1 MRPATPSRTILT
13 RQLSCAAFNRR
24 LKTNYCRTPPTTVGA
39 RVPPTTVGTHAPS
52 TVEGSGAGASVTT
65 DGHAAPGTIN
75 AGVVVKTRC
84 VSLCTSSDKA
94 FVFPADRSLMIF
106 CRLSAKTSAQSWP
119 IAAAIVPPERLVPA
133 TAGCCPRHR
142 GWLMMRQ
149 VASRPRPRA
158 AVPAKYRGPPWR
170 AVAVEPDQRQR
181 RQTAQELDPN

>member
-1 MRPATPSRTILT
+1 MRPATPSPTIRT
-13 RQLSCAAFNRR
+13 RQPLGCVSFNRR
-24 LKTNYCRTPPTTVGA
+24 LKTNYCRATPTTVGA

-84 VSLCTSSDKA
+84 VSRCTSSDKA

-119 IAAAIVPPERLVPA
+119 IASAIVPSERLVPA

-142 GWLMMRQ
+142 GLSMMRQ
-149 VASRPRPRA
+149 VASRPLPRA
-158 AVPAKYRGPPWR
+158 AVPATAGRLGWR
-170 AVAVEPDQRQR
+170 WLWSQTRARDVKR
-181 RQTAQELDPN
+181 R

>member
-1 MRPATPSRTILT
+1 MCIRDSHCWSNFGIKSGPFWDPDGTTPTHTRTPTTITSNIASNFFFSEMRPATPSRTILT

-84 VSLCTSSDKA
+84 VSRCINSDKA

-106 CRLSAKTSAQSWP
+106 CMFSANTSAQSWP
-119 IAAAIVPPERLVPA
+119 IACAIVLSQFDLKKSHPLSLI
-133 TAGCCPRHR
+133 HI
-142 GWLMMRQ
+142 
-149 VASRPRPRA
+149 
-158 AVPAKYRGPPWR
+158 
-170 AVAVEPDQRQR
+170 
-181 RQTAQELDPN
+181 